1 MTKGL
6 TCLTRFAVLTVT
18 AVVSLCAQRPDI
30 SWMRGGH
37 WSGPYLLAYSPDGTT
52 LISIGEDIKVWSVS
66 DGMLLRTIRS
76 PFVEFFNPGSS
87 ALSADST
94 LVAAAGVVSK
104 TVALVRTDDPGAD
117 PQWNIPLASPYLS
130 FSPDGSQIV
139 ASGIFGNPAIYF
151 LSPIDGS
158 VARTIPYIQFP
169 GGVHEPSSAAVFSP
183 GAGSTLAL
191 CSSDY
196 AQLLTRPS
204 AGDGTSYSDFGEVT
218 CPNGGLVWSLD
229 SQYIATRGALWAA
242 ASGCPSNNP
251 NCTPPTPLT
260 GFPNANIAY
269 NAFSAAGQLAH
280 GFAPTTT
287 SNSIQIWNPAGGR
300 TWSLGTTFAPANPQ
314 DPTHL
319 DSIGS
324 LTYAPDSSALA
335 VGLGTA
341 IQLWNPNGA
350 FDRNITV
357 DWGTV
362 AAVAVS
368 PDGTM
373 AAAGSASN
381 SGTDTLVNIYDLAT
395 GNLLKSIV
403 AAPDITSS
411 GVVTVHFTP
420 DSKSVVAS
428 VTGNVTREFSVADGS
443 QQKSLTGI
451 ACAGLSPDGTYL
463 ASGPAFRRI
472 AGPAGYAHAAWSGVL
487 AVLAGWPVCG
497 HSHALRSLPL
507 QILGHEPVT
516 HAQLRPIV

>member
-196 AQLLTRPS
+196 ASCSR
-204 AGDGTSYSDFGEVT
+204 
-218 CPNGGLVWSLD
+218 C
-229 SQYIATRGALWAA
+229 R
-242 ASGCPSNNP
+242 
-251 NCTPPTPLT
+251 
-260 GFPNANIAY
+260 
-269 NAFSAAGQLAH
+269 
-280 GFAPTTT
+280 
-287 SNSIQIWNPAGGR
+287 R
-300 TWSLGTTFAPANPQ
+300 LGTER
-314 DPTHL
+314 
-319 DSIGS
+319 
-324 LTYAPDSSALA
+324 LTLISARSRARMEAWCGRSTASTLLPG
-335 VGLGTA
+335 VHSGLPRADARRTTQTA
-341 IQLWNPNGA
+341 
-350 FDRNITV
+350 
-357 DWGTV
+357 
-362 AAVAVS
+362 
-368 PDGTM
+368 
-373 AAAGSASN
+373 
-381 SGTDTLVNIYDLAT
+381 
-395 GNLLKSIV
+395 
-403 AAPDITSS
+403 
-411 GVVTVHFTP
+411 
-420 DSKSVVAS
+420 
-428 VTGNVTREFSVADGS
+428 
-443 QQKSLTGI
+443 
-451 ACAGLSPDGTYL
+451 
-463 ASGPAFRRI
+463 RR
-472 AGPAGYAHAAWSGVL
+472 P
-487 AVLAGWPVCG
+487 
-497 HSHALRSLPL
+497 LR
-507 QILGHEPVT
+507 
-516 HAQLRPIV
+516 